1 MTLSLR
7 KSTSKDLGFVF
18 SLAQNGARHG
28 HFEAWVSKNK
38 DACRAYLDGA
48 ISSETDP
55 LGYLTKVFVA
65 TVDDTRVG
73 AAIVA
78 TAVGVSDEGIEL
90 HLIALKKDC
99 RGKGYGSVVLDT
111 ILNRYLPR
119 GSVYAR
125 CLPASGQLRQ
135 MLLRRDFDEVGTSG
149 NSVVL
154 RHGIVD

>member
-28 HFEAWVSKNK
+28 HFETWVSN
-38 DACRAYLDGA
+38 DRHACRSYLDGA
-48 ISSETDP
+48 IASETDP
-55 LGYLTKVFVA
+55 LGYPTTVFVA
-65 TVDDTRVG
+65 TVDDTRIG

-78 TAVGVSDEGIEL
+78 KAVGVSDKGIEL
-90 HLIALKKDC
+90 HMIALKTEH
-99 RGKGYGSVVLDT
+99 RGKGYGAAVLDT
-111 ILNRYLPR
+111 ILSRYLSR

-125 CLPASGQLRQ
+125 CLPASGLLRQ
-135 MLLRRDFDEVGTSG
+135 MLLKRDFDEVGTSG

-154 RHGIVD
+154 RHGIID